1 MELNGALGVFVRD
14 LEQLRAHDRVAPE
27 LFAQLADETAFVGLA
42 RLALAA
48 GKLPQPFEVRAT
60 QPSRDEV
67 GAASFNHG
75 GRDHDP
81 PVSHVRCQD

>member
-1 MELNGALGVFVRD
+1 MQLHRALGVLVRD
-14 LEQLRAHDRVAPE
+14 FEQLRANDRVASE

-42 RLALAA
+42 VLALAA
-48 GKLPQPFEVRAT
+48 RKLPQPFEVRAT